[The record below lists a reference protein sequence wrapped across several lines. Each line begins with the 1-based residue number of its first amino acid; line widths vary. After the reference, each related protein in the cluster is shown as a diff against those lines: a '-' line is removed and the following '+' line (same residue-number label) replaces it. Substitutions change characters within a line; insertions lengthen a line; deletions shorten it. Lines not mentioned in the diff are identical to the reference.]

1 MKREIIVTTLAEA
14 IAAERFGADRLELLF
29 SMEKGGVTPSFGTIR
44 NVVEH
49 VSIPVHVM
57 IRPHANSFHYDD
69 DDVETIL
76 ADIGLCRE
84 LGVDGIVFGALTRE
98 GTIDER
104 ILGEVIKH
112 KGEMALTFHRA
123 IDASR
128 DLLES
133 LTVLNE
139 YPEVNDI
146 LTSGGAPTAL
156 EGVEQL
162 VRMSEQSEMNILPAA
177 GIDSETLPLLKERLA
192 LNWVHIGSGV
202 RTNGKLDEEKLKA
215 LEL

>member
-29 SMEKGGVTPSFGTIR
+29 DLEKGGVTPSFGTIR

-57 IRPHANSFHYDD
+57 IRPHTASFHYDD

-84 LGVDGIVFGALTRE
+84 LGVNGIVFGALTRE

-123 IDASR
+123 IDVSR
-128 DLLES
+128 DLFES

-139 YPEVNDI
+139 YPEVDDV

-162 VRMSEQSEMNILPAA
+162 VQMSEQAEMNILPAA